1 MDTVRE
7 YREIIKRVIEEYYR
21 IPYSYGELS
30 RKFII
35 DKDENNFVLLTIGW
49 QNDKRVHG
57 CLIHVEIVG
66 DKVWIHRDGTEE
78 GITDDLVAA
87 GIPKKQI
94 VLGFHHPDVRPYTEF
109 AIN

>member
-1 MDTVRE
+1 MDTVKE
-7 YREIIKRVIEEYYR
+7 YREVIERVIEEYYR

-35 DKDENNFVLLTIGW
+35 DKDENNFLLLTIGW

-57 CLIHVEIVG
+57 CLIHVEIIG
-66 DKVWIHRDGTEE
+66 DKVWIHRDGTED
-78 GITDDLVAA
+78 GITDELVAS

-109 AIN
+109 AVN